1 MLDVGQWVKEVAVNY
16 LLQDIDGTIQDNWEG
31 VRVQCLVC
39 SPDSKM
45 VLAADTHHRIRGYN
59 FEDLTDF
66 PM

>member
-1 MLDVGQWVKEVAVNY
+1 MNY

>member
-1 MLDVGQWVKEVAVNY
+1 MGTADIVSELPY
-16 LLQDIDGTIQDNWEG
+16 LILFQDIDGTIQDNWEG

-39 SPDSKM
+39 APDSKM